1 MAAPTDAARQATNIS
16 TAATSHAINVGS
28 PSAGTLLIVFVRF
41 AGAAGTVTF
50 TGYTPLVTQNNSDA
64 SDDETS
70 IYYRWADGSEGA
82 SDTLSTANSVK
93 LAAICWEITGAEN
106 PSFSAPTVST
116 VATGTTAANSA
127 NPSSV
132 APADAPQDT
141 LYLALAGGDGEV
153 GAYTASPTNYSTI
166 TAANSGTGGA
176 ASSNCFIGGASR
188 QLTASSSEDPGAF
201 THGAHTT
208 GWTAYTVAIRD
219 VSPNARVTVSWV
231 ELEIPAV
238 PTATNIT
245 PASISHTRAI
255 GTPTVGLAP
264 AGLSHTRAIGT
275 AAVIQHAR
283 VTVSW
288 VELEIPEAPPVT
300 NLTPG
305 GLAHTRAQGSPQAN
319 TAVKPSGLVRTR
331 ALGTSTVLLLQFM
344 RPDADITATGWTPEP
359 TSPTTLYDK
368 VNDLSVSSY
377 ITSTAA

>member
-1 MAAPTDAARQATNIS
+1 MAAPTDAARQATNIT

-50 TGYTPLVTQNNSDA
+50 TGYTPLVTQNNADA

-82 SDTLSTANSVK
+82 TDTLSTTNSIK
-93 LAAICWEITGAEN
+93 LAAICWEVTGAEN
-106 PSFSAPTVST
+106 PAFSAPTVST
-116 VATGTTAANSA
+116 VATGTTTANTA

-132 APADAPQDT
+132 APDGAPQDT

-153 GAYTASPTNYSTI
+153 GAYTASPTNYSTV

-176 ASSNCFIGGASR
+176 ATSNVFIGGASR
-188 QLTASSSEDPGAF
+188 QLTASSSEDPDAF
-201 THGAHTT
+201 THAAHSN

-219 VSPNARVTVSWV
+219 VSPDARVTVSWV

-238 PTATNIT
+238 PTATNLT

-255 GTPTVGLAP
+255 GTTTVGIAP

-288 VELEIPEAPPVT
+288 VEFQIPEAPPVT
-300 NLTPG
+300 NLTPA
-305 GLAHTRAQGSPQAN
+305 GLAHTRAQGSPTVN
-319 TAVKPSGLVRTR
+319 PKPVAASLTHTR
-331 ALGTSTVLLLQFM
+331 AIGTLSVLKLQFI